1 MEESGDRMNRRSML
15 GMLGIGAAAGP
26 AIAENIVSQS
36 GTKAVLAHNYKY
48 DVDYGLVDKCP
59 DVVQENPLQRLEHIR
74 EHYNFLKDK
83 SKWIENIVSREVQEM
98 HRYGSYQN
106 HIDPDIMEMK
116 SFSTSAKIRF
126 HVQRRAERRYEQE
139 FSEVSEQLKY
149 WMEKVG
155 L

>member
-1 MEESGDRMNRRSML
+1 ML

-36 GTKAVLAHNYKY
+36 SEKSVLAHNYKY
-48 DVDYGLVDKCP
+48 DVDYGLVNKYAP

-83 SKWIENIVSREVQEM
+83 GKWVNDVVSREVQEL

-106 HIDPDIMEMK
+106 HIDPDIMALK
-116 SFSTSAKIRF
+116 SFSMSAKIRF
-126 HVQRRAERRYEQE
+126 HVQRRAERRYDQE